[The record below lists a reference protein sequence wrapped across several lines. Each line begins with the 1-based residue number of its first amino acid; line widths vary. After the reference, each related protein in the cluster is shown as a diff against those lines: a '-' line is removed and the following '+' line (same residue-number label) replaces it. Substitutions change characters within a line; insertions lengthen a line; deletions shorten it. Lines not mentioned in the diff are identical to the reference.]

1 MRPRPFCLILLI
13 LAGTFLFLAAPPD
26 KPDPAQTAQRIREV
40 ESSLPE
46 FGAADAASAPKLYTL
61 AERMASGK
69 VPGVSIAVID
79 RLRIE
84 WARGYG
90 VLRAGGT
97 APVTPES
104 LFEAAST
111 SKLVT
116 AVMVLR
122 GVEQG
127 KLDLDADVNT
137 YLKSWKV
144 QESEFTREQKV
155 TLRRLLTHQAGL
167 PATNFPY
174 DDTAAPPTLVQVLRG
189 EAPAQNKPAVVGL
202 VPGSKWQYSNIG
214 YVVIQQVLEDVYGR
228 PFAELA
234 RQMVFQP
241 LQMKSSTFAY
251 PLPPA
256 WRSREA
262 APHDGEGVACEPA
275 MHPAAQAQGGLM
287 TTPSDLARLAIELM
301 RASQGR
307 SGRLMSPA
315 SVRQMFRTEVELDPR
330 LFGFPAREGLGVFLL
345 GQGEGLSFGHPGSNY
360 PGATSWLIGYPE
372 KGQGVVI
379 MTNGVKG
386 ELLALELMTALT
398 RVYGWPFGR

>member
-13 LAGTFLFLAAPPD
+13 LSGTFLFLAAPPD

-46 FGAADAASAPKLYTL
+46 FGAGNDGSVPKLYTL
-61 AERMASGK
+61 AERMAAGK
-69 VPGVSIAVID
+69 VPGVSLAVID

-84 WARGYG
+84 WAKGYG

-97 APVTPES
+97 APVTTES

-122 GVEQG
+122 TVEQDR
-127 KLDLDADVNT
+127 LDLDADVNT

-144 QESEFTREQKV
+144 PESEFTREQKV
-155 TLRRLLTHQAGL
+155 TLRRLLTHRAGL

-174 DDTAAPPTLVQVLRG
+174 DETAGIPTLVQVLRG
-189 EAPAQNKPAVVGL
+189 EAPAQNKPAVIEL

-214 YVVIQQVLEDVYGR
+214 YVVIQQVLEDVYGQR
-228 PFAELA
+228 FEELA
-234 RQMVFQP
+234 RTMVFRP
-241 LQMKSSTFAY
+241 LGMKSSTFAY

-262 APHDGEGVACEPA
+262 VPHDDQGTAREPA
-275 MHPAAQAQGGLM
+275 MHPAARAQGGLM
-287 TTPSDLARLAIELM
+287 TTPSDLARLTIELM
-301 RASQGR
+301 RASGGR
-307 SGRLMSPA
+307 SGRLLSPA
-315 SVRQMFRTEVELDPR
+315 SVRQMLQPEVELDPK
-330 LFGFPAREGLGVFLL
+330 LFGTPAREGLGVFLL
-345 GQGEGLSFGHPGSNY
+345 GEGEGLSFGHPGSNY
-360 PGATSWLIGYPE
+360 PGATCWLVGYPE
-372 KGQGVVI
+372 KGRGVIV
-379 MTNGVKG
+379 MTNGAGG
-386 ELLALELMTALT
+386 ELLALELMAALT
-398 RVYGWPFGR
+398 KVYGWPFGR